1 MAFEPLVWYCQPVA
15 NTAWT
20 KVVDGAFGVYTYC
33 AINSMVISISHL
45 VLLGLCCYRIFLIK
59 KNSKV
64 QRFSLSSKCYSCIL
78 GLLAGCCTIEPLL
91 RLLMGISI
99 FNLNGETGLAPYEA
113 TSLIIEATAWCSV
126 LIMIRLETKSYICE
140 FRWYV
145 RFGIVYVLLGNI
157 VLLNLILPVKD
168 LFRSY
173 AIYLSISTFFCKIL
187 FGILLLVYF
196 PNLNPCP
203 GYILVQNESY
213 DDEEYKP
220 LSGREQ
226 ICPERHAN
234 FISRISFGWITPL
247 MQQGYRRPITEYD
260 VWKLDTWDQTE
271 TLIQKFDTC
280 WAKENQRSKPWLL
293 RALNNSLGRRFWWG
307 GVIKSIQQGDPAW
320 FGYTYAFLMF
330 LGVLCFIL
338 LEAQYVQNIWRV
350 GFRLRSTLVAA
361 IFHKSLRLTHEVR
374 KNFPSGRITNMITT
388 DVNAL
393 QQVCQQLHIFWSAP
407 FSIINAMVLLYQ
419 QLGVA
424 ALLGSL
430 ILVLIVP
437 LQTVVVSKMQ
447 KMTKQRLEWT
457 DRRINLTN
465 EILSAADI
473 VKFYAWEKCFQ
484 SRVHSIRNDEL
495 SWLQRAQLL
504 SAFNRFILNSIP
516 VVVTVVSFG
525 MFTLL
530 GGDLT
535 PARAFTSL
543 SLFALL
549 RIPLECLPNLLSQV
563 AKANISLQR
572 LEELFLAEER
582 VLAPNPPL
590 QPGLPAISIKNGNF
604 SWDLKA
610 EKPTLSNINIDV
622 PVGSLFA
629 IVGGTGEG
637 KTSLISAILGE
648 LPPDANSSVVIR
660 GTVAYVPQVSW
671 IFNAT
676 VRDNILFGSSF
687 QLERYWKTIDV
698 TALQQ
703 DLDIL
708 PDHDLTEIG
717 ERGVNISG
725 GQKQRVSM
733 ARAVYSNSDVYIF
746 DDPLSALDAHVAE
759 QVFNR
764 CIKEELQGKT
774 RILVTNQLHFLPHV
788 DYILLISN
796 GVIKEEGTFEEV
808 SRKGRIFQKLM
819 ENAGKMEKREGKVDG
834 RYIDMEKLEPNSNKM
849 VENEINDIP
858 KDANAANR
866 RKGMTAILVKQ
877 EERETGLVSWN
888 VLMRYKDAIGGLWVV
903 MILFTFYFS
912 TEVLR
917 ILSSMWLRFWTDRSA
932 SKSYKP
938 EFYILIYALLGFS
951 QVTVT
956 LTNSFW
962 LITSSLG
969 AARRLH
975 DMMLNSILRAPMLF
989 FQTNPIGRVINRFSR
1004 DLGDIDCNVA
1014 TSMDVFLNQLW
1025 QLLSTFTLISIV
1037 SIFSFWAIMPL
1048 LILFYA
1054 AYLYYQST
1062 SREVKRLDSITR
1074 SPVYAQYREAFDGF
1088 SSIRAYKAY
1097 DRIANVIGRSMD
1109 NNIRFTLANTSSN
1122 HWLAIRLETLG
1133 GLLIWLT
1140 ATIAVLQN
1148 GRAENKAAFASTM
1161 GLLLSYTL
1169 NITRLLS
1176 GVLRQASKAEN
1187 SLNAVER
1194 VGAYI
1199 NLPSEAPDIIESHRP
1214 PPGWPSSGSI
1224 QFEDVVLR
1232 YRPEL
1237 PPVLCGL
1244 SFIISPSEKL
1254 GIVGRTGA
1262 GKSSVLNA
1270 LFRIVELERGRILID
1285 GCDLARFG
1293 LTDVRKVLS
1302 IIPQSPVLFSGT
1314 VRLNLDPFNEHNDD
1328 DLWQA
1333 LERAHLKDVIL
1344 RNTFRL
1350 DAEVLEGGE
1359 NFSVG
1364 QRQLLC
1370 LARALLR
1377 RSKILVLDEATAAV
1391 DVKTDAF
1398 IQKTIREE
1406 FKSCTML
1413 IIAHRLNTIIDCDR
1427 ILVLDAGQVLEHNTP
1442 KELLVNRESAFSKM
1456 VQCTGPANAEY
1467 LRSLVLEGEEKGFSK
1482 EHATR
1487 LDGQKRGQASSHWI
1501 ADAQSALPVSLTSSL
1516 NDLQR
1521 LETGDRENHI

>member
-20 KVVDGAFGVYTYC
+20 KVVDGAFGVYTSC

-59 KNSKV
+59 KNSKI

-126 LIMIRLETKSYICE
+126 LIMIRLETNSYICE

-145 RFGIVYVLLGNI
+145 RFGIVYVLLGNV

-187 FGILLLVYF
+187 FGILFLVYF
-196 PNLNPCP
+196 PNLNPRP

-260 VWKLDTWDQTE
+260 VWKLDTWDQTK
-271 TLIQKFDTC
+271 TLIQKFHTC
-280 WAKENQRSKPWLL
+280 WAKETQRSKPWLL
-293 RALNNSLGRRFWWG
+293 RALNNSLGRRFWWE
-307 GVIKSIQQGDPAW
+307 GVIKVVFILCQYTGPILVNHLLQSIQQGDPAW

-361 IFHKSLRLTHEVR
+361 IFHKSLRLTYEVR
-374 KNFPSGRITNMITT
+374 KNFPFGRITNMITT

-419 QLGVA
+419 QFGVA

-430 ILVLIVP
+430 LLVLIVP

-465 EILSAADI
+465 EILSAVDI

-563 AKANISLQR
+563 ANANISLKR

-610 EKPTLSNINIDV
+610 ERPTLSNINIDV

-648 LPPDANSSVVIR
+648 LPPDANSSVIIR

-703 DLDIL
+703 DLHIL

-819 ENAGKMEKREGKVDG
+819 ENAGKMEKREGKGDG

-849 VENEINDIP
+849 VENEINDIL
-858 KDANAANR
+858 KDANAAKR
-866 RKGMTAILVKQ
+866 RKGMKAILVKQ

-888 VLMRYKDAIGGLWVV
+888 VVMGMLWVV

-917 ILSSMWLRFWTDRSA
+917 ILSSMWLHFWTDRSA

-989 FQTNPIGRVINRFSR
+989 FQTNPVGRVINRFSR

-1014 TSMDVFLNQLW
+1014 TSMDMFLNQLW

-1054 AYLYYQST
+1054 AYLFYQST
-1062 SREVKRLDSITR
+1062 SREVKRLDSITS
-1074 SPVYAQYREAFDGF
+1074 SPVYAQFREAFDGF
-1088 SSIRAYKAY
+1088 SSIRAYRAY

-1109 NNIRFTLANTSSN
+1109 NNIRFTLANISSN

-1133 GLLIWLT
+1133 GLIIWLT

-1148 GRAENKAAFASTM
+1148 GRAENKAAFASTV

-1187 SLNAVER
+1187 RLNAVER
-1194 VGAYI
+1194 VGTYI
-1199 NLPSEAPDIIESHRP
+1199 NLPPEAPDIIESHRP

-1270 LFRIVELERGRILID
+1270 LFQIVELEKGRILID
-1285 GCDLARFG
+1285 GCALARFG

-1328 DLWQA
+1328 DLWEA

-1344 RNTFRL
+1344 RNSFRL

-1377 RSKILVLDEATAAV
+1377 RSKILVLDEATTAV

-1427 ILVLDAGQVLEHNTP
+1427 ILVLDAGQLYDIFKAELTP
-1442 KELLVNRESAFSKM
+1442 FCSRTQNSKG
-1456 VQCTGPANAEY
+1456 T
-1467 LRSLVLEGEEKGFSK
+1467 
-1482 EHATR
+1482 
-1487 LDGQKRGQASSHWI
+1487 AS
-1501 ADAQSALPVSLTSSL
+1501 
-1516 NDLQR
+1516 
-1521 LETGDRENHI
+1521 